1 MLKLKRNQAVESVI
15 GSKCGSGEAN
25 GAQGNGLNEEPS
37 RSRCFDASRPTA
49 EVLSSVL
56 SCMVVPCRAI
66 LSATIR
72 KNGRRGR
79 SLLVSTRRTI
89 ATPHALMCGVS
100 FGGSRNHGLI
110 APLFFMGAIHPQ
122 FLTGS
127 RAGSLRARRF
137 RVRGTSYTRTACPPS
152 RKDGQI
158 HRSVHGALAMM
169 RTLTRSVSTAFPSI
183 PEPVFHPVDS
193 RHNRAVDV
201 PKVDTFSDVADAV
214 ETLMERCADAYADA
228 GRLPSVRR
236 TCARNVLRSYV
247 SELVDFCKEVEAIPA
262 RSFTIREA

>member
-1 MLKLKRNQAVESVI
+1 MLKLKRNQAGKNVI
-15 GSKCGSGEAN
+15 VPKFGDRENEGT
-25 GAQGNGLNEEPS
+25 QGYGLNEQGNRP
-37 RSRCFDASRPTA
+37 RCFDASRPAA

-56 SCMVVPCRAI
+56 SCAAVPCRAI

-79 SLLVSTRRTI
+79 SLFFSIRRLI

-100 FGGSRNHGLI
+100 FGGSRNHGII
-110 APLFFMGAIHPQ
+110 APSFFMGAIRPQ

-127 RAGSLRARRF
+127 RGGGFRAYRF
-137 RVRGTSYTRTACPPS
+137 LMRGNSYPP
-152 RKDGQI
+152 RPALPVGKGVQFDPI
-158 HRSVHGALAMM
+158 ALGALAMM
-169 RTLTRSVSTAFPSI
+169 RTLSRNVSTAFPSI
-183 PEPVFHPVDS
+183 PEPVFHPADS
-193 RHNRAVDV
+193 RHNRAVDA
-201 PKVDTFSDVADAV
+201 PKVNTFSDVADAV

>member
-1 MLKLKRNQAVESVI
+1 MLKLKRNQADKNVI
-15 GSKCGSGEAN
+15 VPKFGDRENEGT
-25 GAQGNGLNEEPS
+25 QGYGLNEQGNRPQ
-37 RSRCFDASRPTA
+37 CFDASRPTA

-56 SCMVVPCRAI
+56 SCAAVPCRAI
-66 LSATIR
+66 LFALVR
-72 KNGRRGR
+72 KNGGDLGRLHILRR
-79 SLLVSTRRTI
+79 LI
-89 ATPHALMCGVS
+89 ATSRYARGFS
-100 FGGSRNHGLI
+100 FGVNRNHGII
-110 APLFFMGAIHPQ
+110 APAFFDGLMPCGKPSGLLSPKGQSANPH
-122 FLTGS
+122 GV
-127 RAGSLRARRF
+127 SLPHGRR
-137 RVRGTSYTRTACPPS
+137 GETSDSQTLGI
-152 RKDGQI
+152 K
-158 HRSVHGALAMM
+158 AMM

-193 RHNRAVDV
+193 RHNRAVDAS
-201 PKVDTFSDVADAV
+201 KVNTFSDVADAV